1 MTRIFMPLQNPCSRA
16 RVQCRGAE
24 PHASGKDG
32 RELTQGD
39 KIAGFSLLPC
49 V

>member
-1 MTRIFMPLQNPCSRA
+1 MTRILKPLRNPCSRA

-32 RELTQGD
+32 RELEQGD
-39 KIAGFSLLPC
+39 KIAGFSPLPC
-49 V
+49 F